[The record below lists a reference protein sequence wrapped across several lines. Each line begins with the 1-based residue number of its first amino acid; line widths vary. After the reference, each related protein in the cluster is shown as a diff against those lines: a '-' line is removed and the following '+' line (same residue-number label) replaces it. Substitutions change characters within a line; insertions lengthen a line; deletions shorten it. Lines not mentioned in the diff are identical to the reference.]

1 MTDFLW
7 LISLSFT
14 STNLH
19 KKIFGSPNDCSIKAV
34 VFQMVPWYVKVYYHS
49 LEIFIDGNRKTV
61 SDIVDKI
68 HVTPSEDK
76 LLPGTLEMLLRF
88 PCSMQSATLTLGFD
102 IGQVLN
108 QS

>member
-7 LISLSFT
+7 SIALSFT

-49 LEIFIDGNRKTV
+49 LEIY
-61 SDIVDKI
+61 IVDKI